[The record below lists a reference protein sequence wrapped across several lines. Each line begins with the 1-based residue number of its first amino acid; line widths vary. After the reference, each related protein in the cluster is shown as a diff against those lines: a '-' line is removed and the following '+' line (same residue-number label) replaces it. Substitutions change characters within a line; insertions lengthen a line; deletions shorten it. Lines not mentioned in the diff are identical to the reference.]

1 MRNWE
6 TYVRDR
12 LSLPG
17 LAPAR
22 EARIIREIAAQL
34 EDFYQDAIARGL
46 GDAEADAFACA
57 QIDDWRR
64 MAQDL
69 WLVDRP
75 NARPRLERAASAIGD
90 IAGDKRRG
98 LRMIADL
105 LHDMRFAVRQF
116 SKTPVFTI
124 VATLTIALGI
134 GANTAI
140 FSVVNGVLL
149 RPLPYADPDR
159 LVRVYE
165 ITPRFGRFSVAP
177 ATFLDWRRES
187 TALRIAAY
195 DVGSATLAQ
204 DGMPE
209 RVTNV
214 SVSWDLF
221 DLLGV
226 KPVLGRAFVQD
237 EDVAMKNQVII
248 ISHGMWQRRFGG
260 DRGVINRTLVL
271 SEVPYTIVG
280 VMPAGFEFPS
290 PEAEYWVPLGLETAN
305 APRGAHYLGVVAR
318 IKDGTT
324 IEQAHAEIKTI
335 TERLARQHPQSKDES
350 GEVVGLHEQIVG
362 EIRPALLTLVGA
374 VGVVVLIACGNVAN
388 LLLVRA
394 SVRNKEIAIRTAL
407 GAGRR
412 RIVTQMLAES
422 LVLAFAGGA
431 IGLLLAY
438 GAIGPLQALNAG
450 SIPRI
455 DDVAIDGRVLAFTLL
470 LCGVTGILF
479 GLVPAWQASRPNVSE
494 AIKEGGRNSI
504 GSGGRWLRNGLVMME
519 VAFSVVLLVGAALLL
534 RSFSRLTSVDPGFSA
549 ENVLTFRVGLP
560 RTSYKEDAQREAL
573 FAQLLERLRGLPR
586 VTAAGMIQ
594 SLPIRD
600 SYFLSFSVQGRPA
613 AAGTEPSANYR
624 VASPGYFEAL
634 GIPIRQGRTFT
645 DRDAA
650 GAPMVAIVD
659 EAFARRY
666 FPGAGAIGQRIDVG
680 NGTDGFYEIVGL
692 VGDVRYGG
700 LDATPEPTM
709 YIPYKQDVFSTMW
722 IVARTDGD
730 PTAIA
735 SNVRGLLRDLDRNL
749 PAFSMSPLAD
759 VVSES
764 LDQRRFSVLLLG
776 LFATIALLLAAVGL
790 YGVISYSVSQRT
802 QEIGVRLA
810 IGAPRSRLLGMVV
823 GQGMKLVIAGI
834 VLGLAGALALA
845 RLVSTLLFEVTPF
858 DPPSYASTVIALVA
872 VAALACYVPARRAMR
887 VDPITALRCS

>member
-1 MRNWE
+1 
-6 TYVRDR
+6 
-12 LSLPG
+12 
-17 LAPAR
+17 
-22 EARIIREIAAQL
+22 
-34 EDFYQDAIARGL
+34 
-46 GDAEADAFACA
+46 
-57 QIDDWRR
+57 
-64 MAQDL
+64 
-69 WLVDRP
+69 
-75 NARPRLERAASAIGD
+75 
-90 IAGDKRRG
+90 
-98 LRMIADL
+98 MIADL

-124 VATLTIALGI
+124 VAILTIALGI

-149 RPLPYADPDR
+149 RPLPYSEPDR

-165 ITPRFGRFSVAP
+165 VTRQFGRFSVAP
-177 ATFLDWRRES
+177 ATFLDWQRDS
-187 TALRIAAY
+187 TTLQRVAAY

-214 SVSWDLF
+214 EVSWDLF

-226 KPVLGRAFVQD
+226 KPILGRTFVQD
-237 EDVAMKNQVII
+237 EDAPMKNHVII
-248 ISHGMWQRRFGG
+248 LSYGMWQRRFGG
-260 DRGVINRTLVL
+260 DRGVIDRTLIL
-271 SEVPYTIVG
+271 TGVPHTIVG
-280 VMPAGFEFPS
+280 VMPAGFAFPS

-318 IKDGTT
+318 IKDGAT

-335 TERLARQHPQSKDES
+335 TERLARQHPENSKDES

-362 EIRPALLTLVGA
+362 KIRPALLTLLGA

-394 SVRNKEIAIRTAL
+394 SVRSKEIAVRTAL

-422 LVLAFAGGA
+422 LVLALAGGA
-431 IGLLLAY
+431 LGLLLAY
-438 GAIGPLQALNAG
+438 AAIAPLQALNAD

-455 DDVAIDGRVLAFTLL
+455 DDVAIDGKVLAFTLL
-470 LCGVTGILF
+470 LCVATGILF

-494 AIKEGGRNSI
+494 AIKEGGRSSS
-504 GSGGRWLRNGLVMME
+504 GSGGRWLRNGLVMAE
-519 VAFSVVLLVGAALLL
+519 VALSVVLLVGAALLL
-534 RSFSRLTSVDPGFSA
+534 RSFSRLTSVDPGFRA
-549 ENVLTFRVGLP
+549 ENVLTFRVAVP
-560 RTSYKEDAQREAL
+560 RTSYKEDAQIEAL
-573 FAQLLERLRGLPR
+573 YAQLLERLRAMPR

-600 SYFLSFSVQGRPA
+600 SYVLSFSIQGRPV
-613 AAGTEPSANYR
+613 EPGSDSSANYR

-634 GIPIRQGRTFT
+634 GIPVRQGRTFT

-650 GAPMVAIVD
+650 GGPKAAIVD
-659 EAFARRY
+659 DAFARRY
-666 FPGAGAIGQRIDVG
+666 FPGEDPIGQRIDIG
-680 NGTDGFYEIVGL
+680 NGTDGFYEVVGL

-709 YIPYKQDVFSTMW
+709 YVPHRQDVFSMMW
-722 IVARTDGD
+722 IVARIDGE

-749 PAFSMSPLAD
+749 PAFSMSALTD
-759 VVSES
+759 VVRES

-834 VLGLAGALALA
+834 VLGLAGALTLA
-845 RLVSTLLFEVTPF
+845 RVVSTLLFEVTPF
-858 DPPSYASTVIALVA
+858 DPPSYAGTVIALIA

-887 VDPITALRCS
+887 VDPITALRCG